1 MAQCSAGYGNSN
13 NLEWEARNRD
23 GGRLTERLGGKKD
36 IKKNNEKECHD
47 LHLDDHCLQISRRYG
62 ALVLH
67 AVLLDNEVTE
77 GEERDEMRGLRVGL
91 IMGSI
96 TK

>member
-1 MAQCSAGYGNSN
+1 
-13 NLEWEARNRD
+13 
-23 GGRLTERLGGKKD
+23 LTERLGGEKD

-67 AVLLDNEVTE
+67 AVLLDKEVLE
-77 GEERDEMRGLRVGL
+77 GEERGRDERVKGWTNYGLNYHVAE
-91 IMGSI
+91 
-96 TK
+96 KCN